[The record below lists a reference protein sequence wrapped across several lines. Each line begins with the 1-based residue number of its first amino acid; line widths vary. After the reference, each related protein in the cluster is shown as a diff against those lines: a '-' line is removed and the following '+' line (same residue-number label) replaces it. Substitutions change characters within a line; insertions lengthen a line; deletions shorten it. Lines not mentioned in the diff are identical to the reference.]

1 VLEFFHGEVDWGFTL
16 RTPTRNDLHCLPSE
30 ALGGG
35 SISVAGIKL
44 GMRKAAYA
52 QVVGNSQ
59 KGSANH
65 SENVFQYVHT
75 LTDTELNAMAERGR
89 QSGYP
94 QNDPEELRHWDVGI
108 TLSASFAQGHLTSIR
123 VDRVETN

>member
-1 VLEFFHGEVDWGFTL
+1 
-16 RTPTRNDLHCLPSE
+16 
-30 ALGGG
+30 
-35 SISVAGIKL
+35 
-44 GMRKAAYA
+44 
-52 QVVGNSQ
+52 
-59 KGSANH
+59 
-65 SENVFQYVHT
+65 
-75 LTDTELNAMAERGR
+75 MAERGR